1 MKRGMGM
8 KRTRMSICVARVEA
22 RSCSPYPLDSLLS
35 FVALLCAFQGVEGGP
50 NPLLTAGSA
59 GRPQP
64 AMLKRVCFWRKKKGQ
79 HFKTSEKE
87 RECHAEADSVTP
99 GQAPGQAAQPPVRR

>member
-35 FVALLCAFQGVEGGP
+35 FVALLCAFQGAEGGP
-50 NPLLTAGSA
+50 SSLLAADSA
-59 GRPQP
+59 GQ
-64 AMLKRVCFWRKKKGQ
+64 AQQ
-79 HFKTSEKE
+79 H
-87 RECHAEADSVTP
+87 
-99 GQAPGQAAQPPVRR
+99 AQ